1 MKVPFRRWAGL
12 LSGLLVTVSP
22 GNAGSR
28 SLPPLVL
35 PQGVGVNIHFTRG
48 HERDL
53 DLIAAAGF
61 RFIRMDF
68 VWSST
73 ERVRGEYD
81 WSAYDELTDQLERRG
96 LRALYIL
103 DYSNPLYEDTVVARN
118 PISGREE
125 RTTASPQQ
133 PESVAAFAR
142 WAAAAAAHF
151 QGRGILWEIWNEPNI
166 SFWRPRPDV
175 QQYTTLALATCRAV
189 RAADPEAVLLA
200 PASSGF
206 PWEFLEE
213 FFRSGILE
221 YLDAVSVHPY
231 RSYSQAPE
239 TVAGD
244 YRRLRALIERHAPPE
259 GRSRPIV
266 SGEWGYA
273 THARGGVS
281 LETQAAFL
289 VRQQLVNLLHGVPL
303 SIWYDWKNDGPDAD
317 DPEHNF
323 GTVTHALEP
332 KPNYRAVRTLTRELH
347 GYRIA
352 RRIETGQAEAYVLL
366 MVSDKGAPKLVG
378 WSATESRTVE
388 LPFRGFTGDTAELVD
403 GWSEGQA
410 VETSLRNA
418 GEALRWNLGPL
429 PQYLTLRA
437 PRRDLAAAAAWQVGP
452 RPSLIEAGS
461 SHEVDVPVMVTN
473 PFSQPLTVKASLLGL
488 DPTRRPAAEGRL
500 GPGESQRFRLAAR
513 TDQRWPTEIETRIRV
528 ELRLEAI
535 GNEPAWQGTW
545 HESWPFTLANPLD
558 LQLAPIAEGYRLQ
571 VRNAARDDLEGRV
584 RLARVEQDLR
594 LTEAQPEVT
603 LEVKSELRS
612 TGVQIWDVQG
622 RTIVETPSWSF
633 VPLDPGPLRAVP
645 DGDGRVGAQVRLTM
659 ADAPGGGTAP
669 YPKAWRLDYEF
680 GAGWRFVRVAPMA
693 PAGSIL
699 LEFPESLGLW
709 VYGDRSGNALRLRV
723 TDSAGQTFQPDGP
736 RLDWTGWRWVELDL
750 IDLKSA
756 GHWGGANDGVARGWL
771 HLDTLLLVDSTRD
784 PTSGTL
790 YFAGPMLVRRDP

>member
-1 MKVPFRRWAGL
+1 MKPLFRRWAGL
-12 LSGLLVTVSP
+12 LPGLLVSAAP
-22 GNAGSR
+22 GSAGSR

-81 WSAYDELTDQLERRG
+81 WSAYDELTGQLDRRG

-103 DYSNPLYEDTVVARN
+103 DYSNPLYEETVVARN

-125 RTTASPQQ
+125 RTTASPQR

-175 QQYTTLALATCRAV
+175 RQYTALALATCRAV
-189 RAADPEAVLLA
+189 RAADPEAMLLA

-206 PWEFLEE
+206 PWEFLEA
-213 FFRSGILE
+213 FFRSGVLA

-231 RSYSQAPE
+231 RGYSQAPE
-239 TVAGD
+239 TVARD

-259 GRSRPIV
+259 RRFLAIV

-303 SIWYDWKNDGPDAD
+303 SIWYDWKNDGMDAN

-332 KPNYRAVRTLTRELH
+332 KPSYRALQTLTRELQ

-352 RRIETGQAEAYVLL
+352 RRIETGQAEGYVLL
-366 MVSDKGAPKLVG
+366 LVSAAGDPKLVG
-378 WSATESRTVE
+378 WSAAESRTVE
-388 LPFRGFTGDTAELVD
+388 LPLPGITAHAFELVD
-403 GWSEGQA
+403 GWGERQPLELALQSTGA
-410 VETSLRNA
+410 V
-418 GEALRWNLGPL
+418 LRWNLGPL
-429 PQYLTLRA
+429 PQYLTLRS
-437 PRRDLAAAAAWQVGP
+437 PPPHLAAAAAWQVDST
-452 RPSLIEAGS
+452 PSLIEAGS
-461 SHEVDVPVMVTN
+461 SQGMDVPVRVMN
-473 PFSQPLTVKASLLGL
+473 PFPQPLAVKASLLGL
-488 DPTRRPAAEGRL
+488 DPTRHPAAESRL
-500 GPGESQRFRLAAR
+500 GPGESQVLRLAAR
-513 TDQRWPTEIETRIRV
+513 TDQRWPAEIETQVRM
-528 ELRLEAI
+528 ELRLEGI
-535 GNEPAWQGTW
+535 GDEPAWQETW
-545 HESWPFTLANPLD
+545 HEPRHFTLANPLD
-558 LQLAPIAEGYRLQ
+558 LQLAPVAEGFRLQ
-571 VRNAARDDLEGRV
+571 LRNPARGVLEGRV
-584 RLARVEQDLR
+584 RLAHVEQGLH
-594 LTEAQPEVT
+594 LTEAEPEVT
-603 LEVKSELRS
+603 LEVRSELRS
-612 TGVQIWDVQG
+612 TAVQIWDVQG
-622 RTIVETPSWSF
+622 RPVVHTPSWSF

-645 DGDGRVGAQVRLTM
+645 DGDGSVAAQVRMSMT
-659 ADAPGGGTAP
+659 DAPGGETAP

-693 PAGSIL
+693 AAGSIL
-699 LEFPESLGLW
+699 LELPEALGLW
-709 VYGDRSGNALRLRV
+709 VYGDQSGNALRLRV
-723 TDSAGQTFQPDGP
+723 TDSAGQTFQPNGP
-736 RLDWTGWRWVELDL
+736 RLDWTGWRWVEFELK
-750 IDLKSA
+750 DLKSA

-784 PTSGTL
+784 ATTGTL
-790 YFAGPMLVRRDP
+790 HFAGPVLVRRDP

>member
-1 MKVPFRRWAGL
+1 MRLPFRRWAGL
-12 LSGLLVTVSP
+12 LSGLLVTAAP
-22 GNAGSR
+22 ADAGSR
-28 SLPPLVL
+28 SFPPLVL

-68 VWSST
+68 FWSST

-81 WSAYDELTDQLERRG
+81 WSAYDELTEQIDRRG

-175 QQYTTLALATCRAV
+175 RQYSTLALATCRAV
-189 RAADPEAVLLA
+189 RAADREAVLLA

-206 PWEFLEE
+206 PWEFLEA

-259 GRSRPIV
+259 RRFLPIV

-273 THARGGVS
+273 THTRGGVS
-281 LETQAAFL
+281 LEIQAAFL

-303 SIWYDWKNDGPDAD
+303 SIWYDWKNDGTEAS

-332 KPNYRAVRTLTRELH
+332 RPSYRAVQTLTRELH
-347 GYRIA
+347 GYRVA

-366 MVSDKGAPKLVG
+366 LVSDKGLPKLVG

-388 LPFRGFTGDTAELVD
+388 LPWPGVTADTVELVD
-403 GWSEGQA
+403 GWGERPSF
-410 VETSLRNA
+410 ETALRNT

-429 PQYLTLRA
+429 PQYLTLRL
-437 PRRDLAAAAAWQVGP
+437 PRRDLAATATWQVGP
-452 RPSLIEAGS
+452 TPSLIEAGS
-461 SHEVDVPVMVTN
+461 SQDVDVPVLVKN
-473 PFSQPLTVKASLLGL
+473 PFSQPLVVRASLLGL
-488 DPTRRPAAEGRL
+488 DPTRPPAAEGKL
-500 GPGESQRFRLAAR
+500 EPGELQVFRLAVR
-513 TDQRWPTEIETRIRV
+513 THQRWPAEIETQIRV
-528 ELRLEAI
+528 DLSLEAI
-535 GNEPAWQGTW
+535 ANEPAWQGTW
-545 HESWPFTLANPLD
+545 HEPRPFTLANPLD
-558 LQLAPIAEGYRLQ
+558 LELTPVAGGYRLQ
-571 VRNAARDDLEGRV
+571 VRNPARDVLEGRA
-584 RLARVEQDLR
+584 RLARVEQNLR
-594 LTEAQPEVT
+594 LTGAQPEVT

-612 TGVQIWDVQG
+612 TGVQVWDVQG

-645 DGDGRVGAQVRLTM
+645 DGDASVAAQVRLTM
-659 ADAPGGGTAP
+659 TDAPGGVTAP

-680 GAGWRFVRVAPMA
+680 GAGWRFVRVAPAA

-699 LEFPESLGLW
+699 LEFPEALGLW

-736 RLDWTGWRWVELDL
+736 RLHWTGWRWVEFDL
-750 IDLKSA
+750 KDLKSA
-756 GHWGGANDGVARGWL
+756 GHWGGANDGVARGWR

-790 YFAGPMLVRRDP
+790 HFAGPVLVRRDP